1 MMRRNFISRILLTF
15 AVVLLPWTAMA
26 EEKIGECGVCG
37 GPITESSNLF
47 VITGA
52 DGKEQ
57 PYGCPGCGLSVLAKM
72 EDTAAHG
79 NAKAQDFLR
88 RTMVDARQAWYL
100 RGSEVGYC
108 CQPSWLAFGTK
119 GEAEKFARGFGGEVM
134 DFAAAMKQ
142 AEQDHAQHVHEMQ
155 VQE

>member
-1 MMRRNFISRILLTF
+1 MKKRHFLARMLLMFT
-15 AVVLLPWTAMA
+15 VLLLPWTAMA
-26 EEKIGECGVCG
+26 EDKSGECGLCG

-47 VITGA
+47 VIVDA

-72 EDTAAHG
+72 DAAAHG
-79 NAKAQDFLR
+79 RAKAQDFLR
-88 RTMVDARQAWYL
+88 RTMIDPRQAWYV

-119 GEAEKFARGFGGEVM
+119 AEAEKFTRGFGGEVL
-134 DFAAAMKQ
+134 DFAAALKG

>member
-1 MMRRNFISRILLTF
+1 MKKRHFLARMLLMFT
-15 AVVLLPWTAMA
+15 VLLLPWTAMA
-26 EEKIGECGVCG
+26 EDKIGECGVCG

-47 VITGA
+47 VITDA
-52 DGKEQ
+52 AGKEQ

-72 EDTAAHG
+72 DAAAQG
-79 NAKAQDFLR
+79 RAKAQDFLR
-88 RTMVDARQAWYL
+88 RTMIDARQAWYV

-119 GEAEKFARGFGGEVM
+119 AEAEKFARGFGGEVL
-134 DFAAAMKQ
+134 DFAAALKG

>member
-1 MMRRNFISRILLTF
+1 MLTRYLSRLLLMFT
-15 AVVLLPWTAMA
+15 VLLLPWTAMA

-47 VITGA
+47 VITDA
-52 DGKEQ
+52 AGKEQ

-72 EDTAAHG
+72 EAAAQG
-79 NAKAQDFLR
+79 RAKAQDFLR

-119 GEAEKFARGFGGEVM
+119 AEAEKFARGFGGEVL

-142 AEQDHAQHVHEMQ
+142 AEQDHAQHVHDMQ

>member
-1 MMRRNFISRILLTF
+1 MLTRYLSRLLLMFT
-15 AVVLLPWTAMA
+15 VLLLPWTAMA

-47 VITGA
+47 VITDA
-52 DGKEQ
+52 AGKEQ

-72 EDTAAHG
+72 EAAAQG
-79 NAKAQDFLR
+79 RAKAQDFLR
-88 RTMVDARQAWYL
+88 RTMIDPRQAWYL

-119 GEAEKFARGFGGEVM
+119 AEAEKFARGFGGEVL

-142 AEQDHAQHVHEMQ
+142 AEQDHAQHVHDMQ